1 MNRDISTKIIATL
14 GPASSTK
21 SVINKLLRAGVDIFR
36 LNLSH
41 GDFDSHRLLIKNI
54 REVSKSLDLR
64 IGIMLDLPGPKIRI
78 GRLDSEPVVLK
89 KGEIITLKS
98 GPGKKE
104 DACIPVKYP
113 AIQNT
118 VKRGSTIFI
127 NDGAVKL
134 TVKRILKERVEC
146 RVEVGGEIGSN
157 KGINIPG
164 GSFAAGAITP
174 YDRKCVKFGV
184 NHNVDFIAMSF
195 VRKAEDLKRL
205 KRFLKRSRGNQF
217 IIAKIEKPEAI
228 DNFDNI
234 LMETDG
240 IMLARGDLGIEIP
253 IEKVPRVQ
261 KEVLTRCNSVGV
273 PVITATQVLDSM
285 VKNPRPTR
293 AEAADAANAIL
304 DKTDALMLSQETAI
318 GKYPVEAVKTLRKII
333 GETEEILDT
342 GLIDIKES
350 GKSVRVADCVARSV
364 VETAR
369 DLNIKIIV
377 TPTRSGHTARLISRY
392 RPRAKILAIS
402 ENKKTERDLIL
413 SWGVDCIPMNQR
425 LELSNLIRKVR
436 RLLLEKKYAKR
447 GDKFIITSGSPVSH
461 AGDTNVMV
469 VETIQ

>member
-41 GDFDSHRLLIKNI
+41 GDFDSHRLLIENI
-54 REVSKSLDLR
+54 REVARSLDSR
-64 IGIMLDLPGPKIRI
+64 TGIMLDLPGPKIRI

-89 KGEIITLKS
+89 KGEIVTLKS

-104 DACIPVKYP
+104 DTCIPVNYP

-134 TVKRILKERVEC
+134 TVKKILRERVEC

-205 KRFLKRSRGNQF
+205 KRFLKRSGGNQF

-228 DNFDNI
+228 DNFDSI
-234 LMETDG
+234 LMEADG

-261 KEVLTRCNSVGV
+261 KEILTRCNSAGV

-318 GKYPVEAVKTLRKII
+318 GKYPVEAVKTLRNII
-333 GETEEILDT
+333 CETEEILDT
-342 GLIDIKES
+342 GPIDIKES
-350 GKSVRVADCVARSV
+350 GKSIRVADCVARSV

-402 ENKKTERDLIL
+402 ENNKTERDLIL

-425 LELSNLIRKVR
+425 LELSKLIRKVR
-436 RLLLEKKYAKR
+436 KLLLEKKYAKR